1 MSNVATVTSKTI
13 KTLNTPQLL
22 RGSLFITWGASL
34 LLLISAIAGGQ
45 GQRNAINTVS
55 KDATPS
61 IITAQRLKD
70 AMAGMDEIAARE
82 LLAPPNSTPIDL
94 QEKPQKDADGKIIQ
108 TYSERYNSASERLVA
123 AAENITYGDDERI
136 PIQKMQ
142 LGLGAY
148 IVKIQQ
154 ARDAH
159 LRGDRANTLSAYRS
173 ATEILDTQLLPAA
186 DLLAEINL
194 KKLEETY
201 NQHHFDHARSLFL
214 ITVFGLCVLVVL
226 IKLQLFLNQRT
237 RRTLNPFLLGA
248 SAIAAIFLAS
258 TVSSLLSASGHLKV
272 AKQDAFTSMSALRQA
287 RTAAYSANSDKSRY
301 LLESL
306 GANSGESRYL
316 LEATRNNALRHE
328 LAFQANIN
336 RIRSF
341 LADEQRDI
349 IFSGGQETLNKSQNA
364 LSRYVAINKQ
374 IRQLLVKG
382 DRAAAIKLCLGDN
395 PGESNWA
402 FKRFRDVNQEAYD
415 LNKKA
420 FDDAIAQSTQDIVG
434 LEFKAIVG
442 VLAIAVLTLLGLMPR
457 LKEYSA

>member
-1 MSNVATVTSKTI
+1 MSNITLATSNTI
-13 KTLNTPQLL
+13 KNLNTPQLL
-22 RGSLFITWGASL
+22 RGSLFVTWGASL
-34 LLLISAIAGGQ
+34 LLLMVTIAGAQ
-45 GQRNAINTVS
+45 GQRNAINTVG

-70 AMAGMDEIAARE
+70 AMAGIDAFAASE
-82 LLAPPNSTPIDL
+82 FLAPPNSTPIDL
-94 QEKPQKDADGKIIQ
+94 QEKPQKDADGKTIP
-108 TYSERYNSASERLVA
+108 TYSERYNAASERLVA

-148 IVKIQQ
+148 MTKIQQ

-186 DLLAEINL
+186 DLLTEVNL

-201 NQHHFDHARSLFL
+201 QQHNFDSARSLFL
-214 ITVFGLCVLVVL
+214 IIVFGLCVLVVL

-272 AKQDAFTSMSALRQA
+272 AKQDAFTSMYALRQA
-287 RTAAYSANSDKSRY
+287 RAAAYGVNSDQSRY
-301 LLESL
+301 LLESY
-306 GANSGESRYL
+306 GTNSGESRYL
-316 LEATRNNALRHE
+316 LEANRNNALRHE
-328 LAFQANIN
+328 LAFQEKISKV
-336 RIRSF
+336 RGF
-341 LADEQRDI
+341 LADEQKNITFPGEAIALTKNLD
-349 IFSGGQETLNKSQNA
+349 A
-364 LSRYVAINKQ
+364 LSQYVTIDQQ
-374 IRQLLVKG
+374 IRQLQANG
-382 DRAAAIKLCLGDN
+382 DRAAAIKLRLGDN
-395 PGESNWA
+395 EGGSEWA
-402 FKRFRDVNQEAYD
+402 FKQFRDANQEAYD

-420 FDDAIAQSTQDIVG
+420 FDDAIAQSNQDIAG
-434 LEFKAIVG
+434 LEFNAMVM
-442 VLAIAVLTLLGLMPR
+442 VLAIAGLTLLGLTPR
-457 LKEYSA
+457 LKEYAA